1 MSTAMT
7 ASEAMRALWEDPA
20 RRAEVEA
27 KLSAAQRLRWA
38 DPERRAKLVEAI
50 RRGSAAA
57 AARKRKK
64 KD

>member
-1 MSTAMT
+1 
-7 ASEAMRALWEDPA
+7 MRALWEDPA